1 MKTFKNPLRINIQDL
16 IEHFVSQVFS
26 DSIYFSINSQNGMK
40 IRLEYQVKKIELTE
54 EEKLKRE
61 QKKQKNFDLGYEI
74 EM

>member
-1 MKTFKNPLRINIQDL
+1 
-16 IEHFVSQVFS
+16 
-26 DSIYFSINSQNGMK
+26 MK